1 MPNCCGGNSGSEVG
15 TNVSMFDVRKH
26 RTTSWVLHDTRDS
39 LGVRPASP
47 PARRERSQDTY
58 LVCLNLRNQIPKR
71 GQAAQ
76 PHCRLGLL
84 HRQTLDLGRRA
95 SVQDDLLPPQ
105 EVLEFGIVGGLPGK
119 GATVSWG
126 LSDSLLLSLK
136 EQ

>member
-1 MPNCCGGNSGSEVG
+1 
-15 TNVSMFDVRKH
+15 MFDVRKH

-47 PARRERSQDTY
+47 WEPSQDTY

-76 PHCRLGLL
+76 PHRRLGLL
-84 HRQTLDLGRRA
+84 HCQTLDLGRRA

-105 EVLEFGIVGGLPGK
+105 EVLELGIIGGLPGK